1 MKRGKNQ
8 HVVPHSDGWAVKEVG
23 NHKATKVVP
32 TQKEAIRHAE
42 EIAHKQG
49 SDIRIHGRDGQ
60 IRIKRVKS
68 QHVVRAS
75 SRPAFR
81 ESGSRKA
88 TKGVPTSIQRQKV
101 TDGERSIAA
110 EHSTT
115 GSEPEAIKQDDVNKA
130 AWDAC
135 DTFRGVMDAANY
147 KDYILVMLFLK
158 YISDVWNEHAE
169 EYRKELGDKKER
181 IQRRMERERFVLPKG
196 KSFYAL
202 YESRNEVNIGELIN
216 IALDDIEAANKAK
229 LAGVFRNIDFNSEA
243 NLGKTKDRNRRLKML
258 LEGFHKPQLN
268 MRPSRISEDIIGN
281 TYIYLIERFA
291 VGAGKK
297 AGEFYTPHK
306 VSELVA
312 RLCGPKAGA
321 RICDP
326 ACGSGGLL
334 IEAAKAVGDRNYA
347 LYGMEVN
354 GSTWAL
360 CRMNM
365 FLHQADSARIEW
377 CNTLTAPALI
387 EEDRLMQF
395 DNVVANPPFSLDK
408 WGAEEVETDPYH
420 RFKRG
425 IPPKSKG
432 DYAFISHMIAVT
444 KPKQGRMAVVV
455 PHGVLF
461 RGAAE
466 GRIREQLINENL
478 LDAVIGLPANLF
490 PTTSIPVAILIFDRS
505 REKGGANTK
514 RKDVLFIDARK
525 EYQPGKNQHSLR
537 DEDIEKILATYR
549 KRKNVEKYAHLAS
562 FKEVAENDF
571 NLNIPRYVDTFEEEA
586 EIDIDAVQKEITK
599 LEKELVQVRGEMD
612 KLLKGIK
619 R

>member
-1 MKRGKNQ
+1 MT
-8 HVVPHSDGWAVKEVG
+8 D
-23 NHKATKVVP
+23 
-32 TQKEAIRHAE
+32 
-42 EIAHKQG
+42 
-49 SDIRIHGRDGQ
+49 
-60 IRIKRVKS
+60 
-68 QHVVRAS
+68 
-75 SRPAFR
+75 
-81 ESGSRKA
+81 
-88 TKGVPTSIQRQKV
+88 KG
-101 TDGERSIAA
+101 
-110 EHSTT
+110 HSTT
-115 GSEPEAIKQDDVNKA
+115 NDELETIKQDDINSA
-130 AWDAC
+130 AWAAC

-147 KDYILVMLFLK
+147 KDYILVTLFLK
-158 YISDVWNEHAE
+158 YISDVWNEQAD
-169 EYRKELGDKKER
+169 EYRKQFGDDEER
-181 IQRRMERERFVLPKG
+181 IQRKMERVRFGLPKG
-196 KSFYAL
+196 TSFYDL

-216 IALDDIEAANKAK
+216 IALDDIETKNKTK
-229 LAGVFRNIDFNSEA
+229 LDGVFRNIDFNSEA
-243 NLGKTKDRNRRLKML
+243 NLGEVKDRNRRLKML
-258 LEGFHKPQLN
+258 LEDFNKPQLN
-268 MRPSRISEDIIGN
+268 MRPSRISEDVIGN

-291 VGAGKK
+291 AGAGKK

-312 RLCGPKAGA
+312 RLCRPKSGA

-334 IEAAKAVGDRNYA
+334 IEAAKAVGDRDHA

-408 WGAEEVETDPYH
+408 WGAAEAETDPYH

-432 DYAFISHMIAVT
+432 DYAFISHMIAVA
-444 KPKQGRMAVVV
+444 KPKQGRVAVVV

-466 GRIREQLINENL
+466 GRIREQIINENL

-490 PTTSIPVAILIFDRS
+490 PTTSIPVAILVFDRS
-505 REKGGANTK
+505 REGEGGNAK
-514 RKDVLFIDARK
+514 RKDVLFIDASK
-525 EYQPGKNQHSLR
+525 GYQLGKKQHSLR

-549 KRKNVEKYAHLAS
+549 DRKSVEKYAHLAS
-562 FKEVAENDF
+562 LEEVAENDF
-571 NLNIPRYVDTFEEEA
+571 NLNIPRYVDTSEEETL
-586 EIDIDAVQKEITK
+586 IDIDAVQQEITK
-599 LEKELVQVRGEMD
+599 LEKELAQVRGEMD